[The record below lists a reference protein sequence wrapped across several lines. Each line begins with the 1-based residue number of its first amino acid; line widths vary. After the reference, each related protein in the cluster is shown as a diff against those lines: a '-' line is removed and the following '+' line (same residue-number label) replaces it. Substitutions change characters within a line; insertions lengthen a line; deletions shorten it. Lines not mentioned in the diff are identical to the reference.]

1 MDSYFH
7 RSDSLGIFYES
18 VKNKVLMMS
27 YELFISLRYLRA
39 KRKQV
44 FVSIITFISVAGIFL
59 GVAALII
66 VIAVMNGFENDLRNK
81 ILGIN
86 SHIILME
93 YSGAM
98 RNHPRVMQEVSGVP
112 GVVAATPF
120 IYSQAM
126 LKNGSNVTGIVLRG
140 LSTKDALKVINLGKI
155 SEGKL
160 DYLKEGEQRIP
171 GLKPELAGLPGILIG
186 RELAKNL
193 GVFLFET
200 GHVVSPAGVSTPMGM
215 VPRMKPFVVVGIF
228 ESGFYEYD
236 STLAYISLK
245 NCQEFLN
252 MGDTVTGIEIRVDD
266 IYKADRIAKAIE
278 KKLGYPY
285 WGRNWMEMNKNLFSA
300 LKLEKRVMFI
310 ILSLIVLVAA
320 FNIISALIMIVME
333 KNKDIAILKTMGAT
347 RGGIMKI
354 FIFQGLVV
362 GAIGTFFGCLAG
374 LAVAFNLEFLS
385 RFVEKLFGFKILPG
399 DVYYLNELPSQVN
412 YSDVGIIIL
421 GTMLISFL
429 ATIYPSWRASRLD
442 PAEALRYE

>member
-1 MDSYFH
+1 
-7 RSDSLGIFYES
+7 
-18 VKNKVLMMS
+18 MMS

-200 GHVVSPAGVSTPMGM
+200 VYVVSPAGVSTPMGM

-285 WGRNWMEMNKNLFSA
+285 WGRNWMEMNRNLFSA

-333 KNKDIAILKTMGAT
+333 KNKDIAILKAMGAT

-412 YSDVGIIIL
+412 YGDVGIIIL

>member
-1 MDSYFH
+1 
-7 RSDSLGIFYES
+7 
-18 VKNKVLMMS
+18 MS
-27 YELFISLRYLRA
+27 YEFIISLRYLRA
-39 KRKQV
+39 RRKQV
-44 FVSIITFISVAGIFL
+44 FVSIITFISIAGIFL

-66 VIAVMNGFENDLRNK
+66 VIAVMNGFETDLRSK

-86 SHIILME
+86 SHVVVME
-93 YSGAM
+93 HGGGM
-98 RNHPRVMQEVSGVP
+98 RQHSLVMQEVARIP

-126 LKNGSNVTGIVLRG
+126 LKNGNNVTGIVLRG
-140 LSTKDALKVINLGKI
+140 LSLADAMKVINLGKFR
-155 SEGKL
+155 EGKL
-160 DYLKEGEQRIP
+160 EYLQDGKRDIP
-171 GLKPELAGLPGILIG
+171 GLKLEHSGLPGILIG

-200 GHVVSPAGVSTPMGM
+200 VHIVSPSGVSTPMGM

-245 NCQEFLN
+245 VCQEFLN
-252 MGDTVTGIEIRVDD
+252 MGDLVTGIEIRVDD
-266 IYKADRIAKAIE
+266 IYKADRIAKSIE

-310 ILSLIVLVAA
+310 ILSLIVIVAA

-333 KNKDIAILKTMGAT
+333 KNRDIAILKTMGAT
-347 RGGIMKI
+347 RAGIMKI
-354 FIFQGLVV
+354 FIFQGLIV
-362 GAIGTFFGCLAG
+362 GSIGTLFGSLAG
-374 LAVAFNLEFLS
+374 LGVAFNLEGLS
-385 RFVEKLFGFKILPG
+385 RFVERLFGFKILPG
-399 DVYYLNELPSQVN
+399 EVYYLSELPSQVN
-412 YSDVGIIIL
+412 FGDVGIIIA

-429 ATIYPSWRASRLD
+429 STIYPSWRASRLD